1 MLSVFPECL
10 AIETAAMEMLG
21 GGEALEHCRKAEIMS
36 DAAYVVLTRD
46 SKSRTGEFLIDE
58 DVLREVGVTDFEQ
71 YACVPG
77 IVGAYEMNISNLN
90 ISPTLF

>member
-1 MLSVFPECL
+1 
-10 AIETAAMEMLG
+10 MEMLG
-21 GGEALEHCRKAEIMS
+21 GDEVLKQCRKAEIMS

-58 DVLREVGVTDFEQ
+58 DVLREVGVDDFEH

-77 IVGAYEMNISNLN
+77 N
-90 ISPTLF
+90 

>member
-1 MLSVFPECL
+1 
-10 AIETAAMEMLG
+10 MEMLG
-21 GGEALEHCRKAEIMS
+21 GNEAIEHCRKAEIMS

-71 YACVPG
+71 YACMPG
-77 IVGAYEMNISNLN
+77 IVFGVMERKFETSTFHPHLNLDLLLAIEVN
-90 ISPTLF
+90 SY